1 MNVYAKGRRRHSMKL
16 VVTEIFYSLQG
27 EGPFIGSPS
36 VFIRLGGCIDPICPW
51 CDTEYAWHEFSE
63 MGSDEII
70 AQINRYDCRNVVI
83 TGGEPFLQW
92 ETGLKDLHC
101 ELVGSGYHIFY
112 ETSGK
117 VDIPGLVDA
126 TIVMSPKYIEGQ
138 WHLPLGNIGNAHYF
152 KFVAD
157 DAAALDEIDRFVK
170 DHAISKDRV
179 FIMPEGK
186 TRAEQFKRMESVF
199 SFCRDNG
206 YIMSPRLHVLIFDN
220 KRGV

>member
-1 MNVYAKGRRRHSMKL
+1 MKL

-36 VFIRLGGCIDPICPW
+36 IFIRLGGCIGPLCPW

-63 MGSDEII
+63 MGPDKII
-70 AQINRYDCRNVVI
+70 SEMNRYECRNVVI

-92 ETGLKDLHC
+92 ATGLKDLHE
-101 ELVGSGYHIFY
+101 ELVRSKYCLSY

-117 VDIPGLVDA
+117 IDIPALENA
-126 TIVMSPKYIEGQ
+126 AIVMSPKYIEGK
-138 WHLPLGNIGNAHYF
+138 WHLPLENIPKAHYY

-157 DAAALDEIDRFVK
+157 TIASLYEIDRFVK
-170 DHAISKDRV
+170 DHAIAKDRV
-179 FIMPEGK
+179 FIMPQGK
-186 TRAEQFKRMESVF
+186 TRAEQFERMETVF
-199 SFCRDNG
+199 FFCRDNG
-206 YIMSPRLHVLIFDN
+206 YMMSPRLHVLIFDN

>member
-1 MNVYAKGRRRHSMKL
+1 MKL

-27 EGPFIGSPS
+27 EGPFMGLPS
-36 VFIRLGGCIDPICPW
+36 VFIRLGGCIGPLCPW

-63 MGSDEII
+63 MGTDEII
-70 AQINRYDCRNVVI
+70 AEMNLYDCRNVVI

-92 ETGLKDLHC
+92 ETGLIDLHE
-101 ELVGSGYHIFY
+101 ELVRSGYCLSY

-126 TIVMSPKYIEGQ
+126 TIIMSPKNIEGQ

-157 DAAALDEIDRFVK
+157 DAAALGEIDRFVK
-170 DHAISKDRV
+170 DHSITKDRV
-179 FIMPEGK
+179 FIMPQGK
-186 TRAEQFKRMESVF
+186 TRAEQLKRMKIIF
-199 SFCRDNG
+199 SFCREHG
-206 YIMSPRLHVLIFDN
+206 YRMTPRLHVLIFDD

>member
-1 MNVYAKGRRRHSMKL
+1 MKL

-36 VFIRLGGCIDPICPW
+36 VFIRLGGCIDPLCPW
-51 CDTEYAWHEFSE
+51 CDTEYTWHEFSE
-63 MGSDEII
+63 MGINEIL
-70 AQINRYDCRNVVI
+70 AEMNRYDCRNVVI

-92 ETGLKDLHC
+92 TTGLKDLHE
-101 ELVGSGYHIFY
+101 ELVRSGYCLSY

-117 VDIPGLVDA
+117 IDIPALEDA
-126 TIVMSPKYIEGQ
+126 TIVMSPKYIEGK
-138 WHLPLGNIGNAHYF
+138 WHLPLENIPKAHYY
-152 KFVAD
+152 KFVAE
-157 DAAALDEIDRFVK
+157 DAEGLGEIDRFVK

-179 FIMPEGK
+179 FIMPQGM
-186 TRAEQFKRMESVF
+186 TRAEQFKRMEPVF

-206 YIMSPRLHVLIFDN
+206 YSMSPRLHVLIFDN

>member
-1 MNVYAKGRRRHSMKL
+1 
-16 VVTEIFYSLQG
+16 
-27 EGPFIGSPS
+27 
-36 VFIRLGGCIDPICPW
+36 
-51 CDTEYAWHEFSE
+51 

-70 AQINRYDCRNVVI
+70 VEVNRYACKDVVI

-92 ETGLKDLHC
+92 ELGLKDLHC
-101 ELVGSGYHIFY
+101 ELVKSGYRIFY

-126 TIVMSPKYIEGQ
+126 TIVMSPKNIEGH

-157 DAAALDEIDRFVK
+157 DASELCEIDRFVK
-170 DHAISKDRV
+170 DHAIAKDRV
-179 FIMPEGK
+179 FIMPQGK
-186 TRAEQFKRMESVF
+186 TRVEQLKRMETVF
-199 SFCRDNG
+199 SFCREHG
-206 YIMSPRLHVLIFDN
+206 YRMTPRLHVLIFDA